1 MNEERPQGN
10 KPSISQ
16 SLLAK
21 YDRSKP
27 PSDNRPELFVMSIRR
42 KASVMRED
50 LLREPARHT
59 QAQRCEEIIRLC
71 EMLEESLGDQL

>member
-1 MNEERPQGN
+1 M
-10 KPSISQ
+10 
-16 SLLAK
+16 
-21 YDRSKP
+21 
-27 PSDNRPELFVMSIRR
+27 SDNRPELFVMSIRR

-71 EMLEESLGDQL
+71 EMLEASLGEQL